1 MKVDDILTDILRRE
15 GGFTA
20 DKEDDAHYGLA
31 QPRNG
36 RPFDCTC
43 TNLGITQATLSAYYG
58 RQASIEEVRNLSP
71 DLARE
76 IYATRY
82 FSGPRLHTLP
92 EPIQAAMLDAS
103 VNSGPRRA
111 VIFLQAVLNQAG
123 YGPMQCDGAVGPTT
137 RAAAERAQQDMGAML
152 LAALIEQRRAF
163 LADLVKADPGDA
175 RFWRGWMRRL
185 REFVRAAAAAAPAD
199 MASWFAELLAGYD
212 KECA

>member
-1 MKVDDILTDILRRE
+1 MNVNDILTDILRRE

-20 DKEDDAHYGLA
+20 DKQDNAHYGKA
-31 QPRNG
+31 QPRAG
-36 RPFDCTC
+36 KPFDCYC

-71 DLARE
+71 DVARE
-76 IYATRY
+76 IYETRY

-92 EPIQAAMLDAS
+92 EGIQAAMLDAA

-111 VIFLQAVLNQAG
+111 VQFLQEVLNQAG
-123 YGPMQCDGAVGPTT
+123 YGPMQSDGAVGPKT
-137 RAAAERAQQDMGAML
+137 RAAAERADREMGAML

-175 RFWRGWMRRL
+175 KYWRGWMRRL
-185 REFVRAAAAAAPAD
+185 REFIRVAAASAPAD
-199 MASWFAELLAGYD
+199 LTAWFAELLTGYD
-212 KECA
+212 RECA